1 MISKIKINPE
11 TIKNLTDE
19 QLDDFVYTKASDL
32 YLKTYGVT
40 FKDNEKDKLLRD
52 IFSLTVLDNEVKNG
66 GFDQFFRNSED
77 LREFA
82 LNGLR
87 LINADKHAD
96 LLEKAIVIH
105 DKQEQDFKNKRN
117 TNLASLDENYYK
129 LEDIVFLRQQFV
141 RTHINKFVE

>member
-32 YLKTYGVT
+32 YLKTFGEA
-40 FKDNEKDKLLRD
+40 FKDNENGKLLRD

-66 GFDQFFRNSED
+66 GFDQFFKNYED
-77 LREFA
+77 LGEFA

-96 LLEKAIVIH
+96 LLVKAIVIH
-105 DKQEQDFKNKRN
+105 DKQKQDFKNKRN
-117 TNLASLDENYYK
+117 PNLDSLDENYYK

-141 RTHINKFVE
+141 RTHINKFGE